1 MKCGLI
7 LLLLS
12 KIHFRNM
19 LSASPANLKY
29 VMEWNLFLSQMT
41 THPSANAT
49 GKGQEKSS
57 KSVWIHT
64 PTYAGYIL
72 NGSIQ
77 ENLSREDHSL

>member
-1 MKCGLI
+1 
-7 LLLLS
+7 
-12 KIHFRNM
+12 M

-49 GKGQEKSS
+49 GKGQEKSF

-64 PTYAGYIL
+64 PPAYAGYIL

-77 ENLSREDHSL
+77 EYLSCEDHSL